1 MRRAE
6 PGRAAGAD
14 SGRGL
19 PAHGLPVHDPAVQDL
34 PVHDLSWPAARLAA
48 GEAGAGLA
56 AHLPGPETVP
66 LADAVGRVL
75 AADLLASYAL
85 PHYAS
90 SAMDGWAVAG
100 PGPWRLPPAAPAGH
114 GAPPRLAAGQAVPIL
129 TGGALP
135 HGTTA
140 VLRRERGTVSG
151 DVLSATEGCAPSAG
165 TDIRPSGTE
174 AAAGDLLLSR
184 GTRLDPGAVA
194 VAAVAGADTV
204 RVAAPVPV
212 RLVFTGDEVVTS
224 GTPAPGQVR
233 DAFGPVLPACVAG
246 LGGTV
251 DSTARIGDS
260 LEATLEALDGP
271 EARRARILV
280 TTGGTGASPAD
291 HVRPAAGR
299 LGAEFLV
306 DGIAMRPGHPALL
319 ARFPDGRLLLALPGN
334 PLAALVAVAT
344 LLEPALRAAAG
355 RPASSPVPCRAAADA
370 PPLPGRHRVV
380 PARWIG
386 AGADRA
392 LAPAEHVGSAMMR
405 GLATADALLV
415 IPPEGLRQGAEAG
428 WLPLPW

>member
-1 MRRAE
+1 M
-6 PGRAAGAD
+6 
-14 SGRGL
+14 
-19 PAHGLPVHDPAVQDL
+19 
-34 PVHDLSWPAARLAA
+34 
-48 GEAGAGLA
+48 
-56 AHLPGPETVP
+56 
-66 LADAVGRVL
+66 L
-75 AADLLASYAL
+75 AADLRARYAL

-100 PGPWRLPPAAPAGH
+100 TGPWRLPPNAPAGH
-114 GAPPRLAAGQAVPIL
+114 GEPPPLADGQAVPIL

-140 VLRRERGTVSG
+140 VLRRERGTVTE
-151 DVLSATEGCAPSAG
+151 DVLSATEGCAPSDG
-165 TDIRPSGTE
+165 TDIRPAGTE
-174 AAAGDLLLSR
+174 AVEGDLLLPR
-184 GTRLDPGAVA
+184 GTRLEPGAVA

-204 RVAAPVPV
+204 QVVAPVPV

-224 GTPAPGQVR
+224 GIPAPGQVR

-260 LEATLEALDGP
+260 LEATLEALDGTA
-271 EARRARILV
+271 ARRARILV

-291 HVRPAAGR
+291 HVRPAARR

-306 DGIAMRPGHPALL
+306 DGIAMRPGHPSLL

-355 RPASSPVPCRAAADA
+355 RPASYPVPCRAAADA
-370 PPLPGRHRVV
+370 PPLPGRHRLV
-380 PARWIG
+380 PARWAG

-392 LAPAEHVGSAMMR
+392 LVPAEHVGSAMMR

-415 IPPEGLRQGAEAG
+415 IPPEGVRQGSDAG

>member
-1 MRRAE
+1 
-6 PGRAAGAD
+6 
-14 SGRGL
+14 
-19 PAHGLPVHDPAVQDL
+19 
-34 PVHDLSWPAARLAA
+34 
-48 GEAGAGLA
+48 
-56 AHLPGPETVP
+56 
-66 LADAVGRVL
+66 
-75 AADLLASYAL
+75 
-85 PHYAS
+85 
-90 SAMDGWAVAG
+90 
-100 PGPWRLPPAAPAGH
+100 
-114 GAPPRLAAGQAVPIL
+114 
-129 TGGALP
+129 
-135 HGTTA
+135 
-140 VLRRERGTVSG
+140 VLRRERGAVSG
-151 DVLSATEGCAPSAG
+151 SEGSADVLSATEGCVPSEG
-165 TDIRPSGTE
+165 TDIRPAGTE
-174 AAAGDLLLSR
+174 AAEGDLLLPR

-204 RVAAPVPV
+204 QVVAPVPV

-224 GTPAPGQVR
+224 GIPAPGQVR

-271 EARRARILV
+271 AARRARILV

-291 HVRPAAGR
+291 HVRPAARR

-355 RPASSPVPCRAAADA
+355 RPASYPVPCRAAADA
-370 PPLPGRHRVV
+370 PPLPGRHRLV
-380 PARWIG
+380 PARWVG

-415 IPPEGLRQGAEAG
+415 IPPEGLREGADAG

>member
-1 MRRAE
+1 MHPTQ
-6 PGRAAGAD
+6 PGR
-14 SGRGL
+14 L
-19 PAHGLPVHDPAVQDL
+19 LHGSPG
-34 PVHDLSWPAARLAA
+34 HDLSWPAARAA
-48 GEAGAGLA
+48 AWEAGAHLA

-66 LADAVGRVL
+66 LPAAAGRVL
-75 AADLLASYAL
+75 AADLRARYAL

-100 PGPWRLPPAAPAGH
+100 PGPWRLPPATPAGH
-114 GAPPRLAAGQAVPIL
+114 GEPPPLAAGQAVPIL

-135 HGTTA
+135 QGTTA
-140 VLRRERGTVSG
+140 VLRRERGTVSE
-151 DVLSATEGCAPSAG
+151 DVLTVTGGSALPDG
-165 TDIRPSGTE
+165 TDIRPAGTE
-174 AAAGDLLLSR
+174 AGEGDLLLPR
-184 GTRLDPGAVA
+184 GTRLVPGAVA

-204 RVAAPVPV
+204 PVAAPVPV

-224 GTPAPGQVR
+224 GIPAPGQVR

-260 LEATLEALDGP
+260 LEATLEALDGTA
-271 EARRARILV
+271 ARRARILV

-291 HVRPAAGR
+291 HVRPAAR
-299 LGAEFLV
+299 ALGAEFLI

-355 RPASSPVPCRAAADA
+355 QPASSPVPCRAAGDA
-370 PPLPGRHRVV
+370 PPLPGRHRLV

-386 AGADRA
+386 SGADRA

-405 GLATADALLV
+405 GLALADALLV
-415 IPPEGLRQGAEAG
+415 IPPEGLREGADAC